1 MSYNKVDIKY
11 TYVILI
17 RKLTNNKGAKMKNK
31 DYPGIAK
38 ILEQNLKRNFFS
50 FMTFKQVRELK
61 DNSNIYQF
69 PIQSFYKNNQRKKKG

>member
-1 MSYNKVDIKY
+1 
-11 TYVILI
+11 
-17 RKLTNNKGAKMKNK
+17 MKNK

-38 ILEQNLKRNFFS
+38 ILEKHLKRNFFS

-69 PIQSFYKNNQRKKKG
+69 PIQSFYKNNQKKKGKGDWQKGC

>member
-1 MSYNKVDIKY
+1 M
-11 TYVILI
+11 I
-17 RKLTNNKGAKMKNK
+17 RNLTNNKGAKMKNK

-38 ILEQNLKRNFFS
+38 ILEKHLKRNFFS

-69 PIQSFYKNNQRKKKG
+69 PIKNYYNQKRRVK

>member
-1 MSYNKVDIKY
+1 M
-11 TYVILI
+11 I
-17 RKLTNNKGAKMKNK
+17 RNLTNNKGVCMKNK

-38 ILEQNLKRNFFS
+38 ILEKHLKRNFFS

-69 PIQSFYKNNQRKKKG
+69 PIQSFYKNNQRKKG

>member
-1 MSYNKVDIKY
+1 
-11 TYVILI
+11 
-17 RKLTNNKGAKMKNK
+17 MKNK

-38 ILEQNLKRNFFS
+38 ILEKHLKRNFFS

-69 PIQSFYKNNQRKKKG
+69 PIKNYYNQKRRVK